1 MMSKKTKLYIAI
13 YILAVFIYTAI
24 FCLINFKHLTLLDSP
39 SLGDFLSGLFAPIA
53 FLYLLL
59 GYKQQEK
66 ALNQTNQDIL
76 EQLKIQEKMLELQLK
91 DQKAKEH
98 AAQPIIEFS
107 VYADDLPYDKESIN
121 SGTGKPIESFKR
133 RFRINI
139 ENSGEKVSQVN
150 IISVSPLYK
159 RIAFNRV
166 LSESQPLSVYLYLD
180 ELEINDHMVE
190 NGLDLEI
197 QIFYRTSMGL
207 RYKLKYE
214 VTTYESEIST
224 PPTVSFTSVSNPI
237 QIE

>member
-1 MMSKKTKLYIAI
+1 MSKKSKLYIAI

-76 EQLKIQEKMLELQLK
+76 EQLKIQEKLLVLQLK

-98 AAQPIIEFS
+98 AAQPIIDFW
-107 VYADDLPYDKESIN
+107 VTADDIPYDKEYIN
-121 SGTGKPIESFKR
+121 IGTNKPQESFKR
-133 RFRINI
+133 RFKINLK
-139 ENSGEKVSQVN
+139 NSGEKVSQVN
-150 IISVSPLYK
+150 VTCETPLYK

-166 LSESQPLSVYLYLD
+166 LSESEPLRSYFDLD
-180 ELEINDHMVE
+180 ESEIIEHMVE
-190 NGLDLEI
+190 KGIDLEI
-197 QIFYRTSMGL
+197 QIAYRTSIGL
-207 RYKLKYE
+207 RYILKYE
-214 VTTYESEIST
+214 VTTVQSEIST
-224 PPTVSFTSVSNPI
+224 PPAITYTSISNPV